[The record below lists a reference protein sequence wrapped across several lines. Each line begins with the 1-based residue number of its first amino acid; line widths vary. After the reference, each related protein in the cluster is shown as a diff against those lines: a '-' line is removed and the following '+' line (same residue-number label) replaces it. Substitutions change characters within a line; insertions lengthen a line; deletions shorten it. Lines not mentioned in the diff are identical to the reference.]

1 MTGTPDDIKI
11 SPTPSRWLAVI
22 EAVAIS
28 PNDAR
33 ELVTAMRRNRQRTH
47 PSENASITAD
57 KVADAIIKRYA
68 KLAMFFGAVTALP
81 GTIPGVGTMIAVI
94 GGGAVDL
101 TATMKLQVDMCRC
114 LAECYGHDLKTEDVK
129 HLTMLIAFAGTIEQA
144 AGPATVKVGSRAGV
158 KMIQQYLKGSALQTL
173 KQMLRTIG
181 VNFTRKS
188 MEKAIP
194 FGVGAAV
201 GSSIN
206 YGLTRYVGRSA
217 KAFFLI
223 SSKEFEAA
231 N

>member
-81 GTIPGVGTMIAVI
+81 GTIPGVGTMTVSYTHLRAHE
-94 GGGAVDL
+94 
-101 TATMKLQVDMCRC
+101 TR
-114 LAECYGHDLKTEDVK
+114 HDLVC
-129 HLTMLIAFAGTIEQA
+129 
-144 AGPATVKVGSRAGV
+144 
-158 KMIQQYLKGSALQTL
+158 
-173 KQMLRTIG
+173 
-181 VNFTRKS
+181 
-188 MEKAIP
+188 
-194 FGVGAAV
+194 
-201 GSSIN
+201 
-206 YGLTRYVGRSA
+206 
-217 KAFFLI
+217 
-223 SSKEFEAA
+223 
-231 N
+231 